1 MRACRYLTIVFCAA
15 LALPAAEKG
24 EVVRLWPHGAPG
36 SEGITAK
43 EVVMP
48 RDDSH
53 AYIRLSGIHDPSLLV
68 YLPPREKATGA
79 AVVIGPGGGHQFL
92 AMDVEGY
99 EIVEWLNSHGIAGF
113 ILKYRLARDMTK
125 DPKANY
131 TVAGTALADAQRAIR
146 LVRSR
151 TAEWAVDPSRI
162 GFMGFSAGG
171 EVAALLE
178 TRFDA
183 GNPSAAD
190 PVDKFSSRPDFSL
203 VIYPGFRPDAIGD
216 IPKDAPPAFLA
227 CASDDRSHV
236 VTTANFYL
244 ALEKA
249 SIPVEMHL
257 YQKGG
262 HGFGMRDKQ
271 APVTTWNDRLLDWLN
286 SGGYLARR

>member
-1 MRACRYLTIVFCAA
+1 MVFIAA
-15 LALPAAEKG
+15 VAAPAAEKG
-24 EVVRLWPHGAPG
+24 EEVRLWPHGAPG
-36 SEGITAK
+36 SEGIAAK

-53 AYIRLSGIHDPSLLV
+53 AYIRLSSIHNPSILV
-68 YLPPREKATGA
+68 YLPPKEKATGA
-79 AVVIGPGGGHQFL
+79 AIVIAPGGGHQFL

-99 EIVEWLNSHGIAGF
+99 EIVDWLNSHGIAGF
-113 ILKYRLARDMTK
+113 ILKYRLARDMSK

-131 TVAGTALADAQRAIR
+131 TVIGNALPDAQRAMR

-151 TAEWAVDPSRI
+151 AAEWGVDPHRV

-171 EVAALLE
+171 EVAALME

-190 PVDKFSSRPDFSL
+190 PIDRLSSRPDFSL
-203 VIYPGFRPDAIGD
+203 IVYPGFRLDEIAEV
-216 IPKDAPPAFLA
+216 PKDAPPAFLV
-227 CASDDRSHV
+227 CATDDPSHV
-236 VTTANFYL
+236 VTTANLYL
-244 ALEKA
+244 ALQKA
-249 SIPVEMHL
+249 RIPAEMHL

-286 SGGYLARR
+286 SGGYLTKQ